1 MSLIF
6 LAILLYVGIC
16 FCRCAGF
23 KLGSNTRAPS
33 LLQRALFRSRL
44 LCTAGWTEQHLID
57 DKIKLW
63 AAYKESGK
71 LNRPITCVE
80 DVDKLD
86 KDVDE
91 GGMAVSNSAASNILE
106 TTGGGQPPIP
116 VSVHTVNKRLLKLR
130 AAYTDSQNSNDY
142 ASALWHFIQELVA
155 RSPKLPAMFET
166 VALDMAKIIPY
177 KEVRMER
184 KQVALSEGHV
194 NDSEDAAVR
203 ARTPTTTAPITLN
216 MLARRQVDCLELF
229 LSTAKKWNR
238 DAQHTTAFAVNY
250 AMQLFGQPGT
260 YDAAEA
266 CRALLVE
273 RGVATA
279 EDFLPGE
286 VCAAVHSACG
296 GNGIDSTATNLPVLR
311 QFATNIARY
320 PVKSVNLV
328 LRTLSRY
335 HQAESIISLLRAV
348 RDSGGAGPNGE
359 SLEMLTNAVVQSVGK
374 GVKALSMSALPPS
387 SDNVPEVRTLQI
399 ACSIVRFE
407 RPMKRA
413 KHTVALLL

>member
-1 MSLIF
+1 MSLI

-16 FCRCAGF
+16 FCRCVGF
-23 KLGSNTRAPS
+23 NLGSITRAPS
-33 LLQRALFRSRL
+33 LWQRALCRSRL
-44 LCTAGWTEQHLID
+44 LCTAGWTEQQLVD

-71 LNRPITCVE
+71 LSRPITCVE
-80 DVDKLD
+80 DVDKLNE
-86 KDVDE
+86 DVGE
-91 GGMAVSNSAASNILE
+91 GGMAVSTSAGSDIVE
-106 TTGGGQPPIP
+106 TTSADQPPTP
-116 VSVHTVNKRLLKLR
+116 VSVHTVNKRLLKLC

-142 ASALWHFIQELVA
+142 ASALWHFIQELQA
-155 RSPKLPAMFET
+155 RSPNLPAMFET
-166 VALDMAKIIPY
+166 VALEMAKIIPY
-177 KEVRMER
+177 KERMER

-194 NDSEDAAVR
+194 NSEDAAVR
-203 ARTPTTTAPITLN
+203 ARTPTTTATLN

-229 LSTAKKWNR
+229 LSTAKKWDT
-238 DAQHTTAFAVNY
+238 DAQHVTAFAVNY
-250 AMQLFGQPGT
+250 AMQLFGQPGS

-266 CRALLVE
+266 CMALLIK

-296 GNGIDSTATNLPVLR
+296 GTNGIASTTTNLPVLR
-311 QFATNIARY
+311 QFTTNIARY
-320 PVKSVNLV
+320 PVTSINLV

-335 HQAESIISLLRAV
+335 HQAERIISLLRAM

-359 SLEMLTNAVVQSVGK
+359 SVEMLTNAVVQSVGK
-374 GVKALSMSALPPS
+374 EVKALSMSALPLS
-387 SDNVPEVRTLQI
+387 SDNVPEVRTLRI
-399 ACSIVRFE
+399 AFSIVRFE
-407 RPMKRA
+407 RPLKRA

>member
-1 MSLIF
+1 MSLI
-6 LAILLYVGIC
+6 LAILLSVCIC

-23 KLGSNTRAPS
+23 KLGSTTRAPS
-33 LLQRALFRSRL
+33 FWQRAPCHSRL
-44 LCTAGWTEQHLID
+44 LCTAGWTEQQLVD

-91 GGMAVSNSAASNILE
+91 GGMAVSNSAAGNMLE
-106 TTGGGQPPIP
+106 TTGGDQPPTP
-116 VSVHTVNKRLLKLR
+116 VSLHTVNKRLLRLR
-130 AAYTDSQNSNDY
+130 AVYTDSQNSNDY
-142 ASALWHFIQELVA
+142 ASALWHFVQELVA
-155 RSPKLPAMFET
+155 WSPNLPAMFET
-166 VALDMAKIIPY
+166 VALEMAKIIPY
-177 KEVRMER
+177 KKLRMER
-184 KQVALSEGHV
+184 KQVALPEGHM
-194 NDSEDAAVR
+194 NSEDAAVR
-203 ARTPTTTAPITLN
+203 TRTPTATAPIALH

-229 LSTAKKWNR
+229 LSTAKKWNT

-250 AMQLFGQPGT
+250 AMQLFGQPGS

-266 CRALLVE
+266 CRTLLTK

-296 GNGIDSTATNLPVLR
+296 GTNGIASTTTTLPVLR
-311 QFATNIARY
+311 QLATNIARY

-335 HQAESIISLLRAV
+335 HQAESIISLLRAM
-348 RDSGGAGPNGE
+348 RDSGGAGQDGE
-359 SLEMLTNAVVQSVGK
+359 SVEMLTNAVVQSVGK

-387 SDNVPEVRTLQI
+387 SDNVPEVRTLRI
-399 ACSIVRFE
+399 AFSFIRFE
-407 RPMKRA
+407 RQAKRA
-413 KHTVALLL
+413 KYTAALLL